1 IATAASTVSAG
12 GWTELTGVSSTIDA
26 ANGTDIGIRAMAFSR
41 GPYATSHV
49 LYLGTTN
56 GRIYRINDPRNATAS
71 AVPINITPAGVN
83 GNVQDIAVN
92 PNNDDEIIAVV
103 SNYGVI
109 SVWWTGNAKS
119 AIPTW
124 KNAEG
129 NLTLPS
135 FRSCMIVVKKDAS
148 NNPVTEYY
156 VGTSVGLYSTANL
169 GSVLTANQSPVWV
182 REGANILNYAVVQS
196 LAYRPADNVL
206 LVGTHGNGMYYANIG
221 NPNFTP
227 NLNTGIN
234 DPVLNDRN
242 FIL

>member
-1 IATAASTVSAG
+1 
-12 GWTELTGVSSTIDA
+12 
-26 ANGTDIGIRAMAFSR
+26 
-41 GPYATSHV
+41 
-49 LYLGTTN
+49 
-56 GRIYRINDPRNATAS
+56 
-71 AVPINITPAGVN
+71 
-83 GNVQDIAVN
+83 
-92 PNNDDEIIAVV
+92 
-103 SNYGVI
+103 
-109 SVWWTGNAKS
+109 
-119 AIPTW
+119 
-124 KNAEG
+124 
-129 NLTLPS
+129 LPS

-156 VGTSVGLYSTANL
+156 VGTSVGLYSTLNL
-169 GSVLTANQSPVWV
+169 GTVLTANQSPVWV

-242 FIL
+242 FIRAVYPTLTSNEVNYQIGNMFAVKKLSVQVINLAGQIVWKDETDYENGLVDIGRLSKGAYILVINSSDNKYRHLQKIVKN